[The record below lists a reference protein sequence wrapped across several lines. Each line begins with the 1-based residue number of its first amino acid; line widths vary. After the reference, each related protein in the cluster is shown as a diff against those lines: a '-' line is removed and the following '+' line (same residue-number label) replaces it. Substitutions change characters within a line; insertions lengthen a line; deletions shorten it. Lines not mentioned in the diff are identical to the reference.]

1 MLEGVEKAFAAADA
15 ETEQDRSRKEQG
27 WSTPK
32 LPRWSSLVPE
42 GQKVE
47 GKGSEPPVL
56 RLSILQDKTKIHSE
70 ETGAQLVSGWH

>member
-1 MLEGVEKAFAAADA
+1 MLEGGEKAFAAADA

-56 RLSILQDKTKIHSE
+56 RLFSRTKPRYTVKRLEPS
-70 ETGAQLVSGWH
+70 W